1 MNLKVG
7 NTEIPGRGDYA
18 ILGVLSLIWG
28 SSFILIKLGLEYFTP
43 MQVGAL
49 RIFIAA
55 MAFIPITIVKRKQI
69 DWKLWPYFLIVGM
82 TGSGLPSFLFPLAQ
96 QELSSSIA
104 GILNSLT
111 PLFTLIIGAW
121 IFHTKITNAKILG
134 VVVGLAGAVM
144 LILLGEELA
153 LDQKLY
159 YGFYILLATI
169 CYGTSVNVAKAKMN
183 HVDPNL
189 LMSTAFLF
197 VLPFAVIAL
206 FMSGTHTTMLETPG
220 ISKGVFYVALLSL
233 LSTFYAS
240 ILFYKMVQRTNPVFG
255 SSVTYLIPIV
265 GLFWGV
271 MDGEAFGIFH
281 VLGMALILVGVY
293 FSRK

>member
-1 MNLKVG
+1 MSQKAG
-7 NTEIPGRGDYA
+7 NSELPGRGDYL

-28 SSFILIKLGLEYFTP
+28 SSFILIKMGLDYFTP

-55 MAFIPITIVKRKQI
+55 IAFIPITIYKRKQI
-69 DWKLWPYFLIVGM
+69 DWKLWPYFLIVGL

-96 QELSSSIA
+96 EELSSSIA

-121 IFHTKITNAKILG
+121 IFHTKITYAKIFG
-134 VVVGLAGAVM
+134 VSIGLAGAIM
-144 LILLGEELA
+144 LILIGDELA
-153 LDQKLY
+153 LDEKLY

-183 HVDPNL
+183 HVDPTL

-197 VLPFAVIAL
+197 VLPFAVISL
-206 FMSGTHTTMLETPG
+206 IWSGTHTAIIETPG
-220 ISKGVFYVALLSL
+220 IIKGIFFVGLLSL
-233 LSTFYAS
+233 LATFYAS

-271 MDGEAFGIFH
+271 LDGEAFGVFH
-281 VLGMALILVGVY
+281 VIGMGLILAGVY

>member
-1 MNLKVG
+1 MSQKAG
-7 NTEIPGRGDYA
+7 STEIPEKRDYFILA
-18 ILGVLSLIWG
+18 ILSLIWG

-55 MAFIPITIVKRKQI
+55 LAFIPITVVKRKQI
-69 DWKLWPYFLIVGM
+69 DWSLWPFFLIVGL
-82 TGSGLPSFLFPLAQ
+82 TGSGLPSFFFPLAQ
-96 QELSSSIA
+96 EELSSSIA

-111 PLFTLIIGAW
+111 PLFTLLIGAW
-121 IFHTKITNAKILG
+121 IFRTSISYSKIFG
-134 VVVGLAGAVM
+134 VIIGLVGAVL
-144 LILLGEELA
+144 LILLGDDLA
-153 LDQKLY
+153 INEKLY
-159 YGFYILLATI
+159 YGFYIVLATI

-183 HVDPNL
+183 HVDPTL

-197 VLPFAVIAL
+197 VLPLSIVAL
-206 FMSGTHTTMLETPG
+206 IWSGTHTTVIETPG
-220 ISKGVFYVALLSL
+220 VGTGIFFVGILSL

-271 MDGEAFGIFH
+271 LDGESFGIFH
-281 VLGMALILVGVY
+281 VFGMALIMVGVY

>member
-1 MNLKVG
+1 MSQKAGHSNLPVKA
-7 NTEIPGRGDYA
+7 DYL
-18 ILGVLSLIWG
+18 ILFVLSLIWG
-28 SSFILIKLGLEYFTP
+28 SSFILIKLGLDYFSP

-55 MAFIPITIVKRKQI
+55 IAFIPITIYKRKQI
-69 DWKLWPYFLIVGM
+69 EWKLWPYFLIVGM
-82 TGSGLPSFLFPLAQ
+82 TGSGIPSFLFPLAQ

-121 IFHTKITNAKILG
+121 IFHSKISNGKIFG
-134 VVVGLAGAVM
+134 VIIGLIGAVL
-144 LILLGEELA
+144 LIVLGEKLA
-153 LDQKLY
+153 LNTKLF
-159 YGFYILLATI
+159 YGFYVLLATI

-197 VLPFAVIAL
+197 VLPFAVVAL
-206 FMSGTHTTMLETPG
+206 FMSGTHITIMESPG
-220 ISKGVFYVALLSL
+220 ISKGILYVGLLSL

-240 ILFYKMVQRTNPVFG
+240 ILFYKMVQRTNPVFS

-271 MDGEAFGIFH
+271 LDGEAFGVFH
-281 VLGMALILVGVY
+281 VIGMGLILTGVY